1 MSNRFTLA
9 IAVLAG
15 VAIGATAVGSLK
27 AQGKGPAYVI
37 TDFEAIT
44 NAEGFAATAK
54 GLPASL
60 AAGGG
65 KLVARTDTAI
75 ALDGPV
81 PKRFAIFQ
89 FDSVE
94 KAKAWYESD
103 AGKASAKGRI
113 DNTKSRSFIVE
124 GIPN

>member
-44 NAEGFAATAK
+44 TADGFAATAK

-94 KAKAWYESD
+94 KAQAWY
-103 AGKASAKGRI
+103 AGPGKDSTKGRL
-113 DNTKSRSFIVE
+113 DNAKSRSFIVE
-124 GIPN
+124 GLPN

>member
-94 KAKAWYESD
+94 KAQAWY
-103 AGKASAKGRI
+103 AGPGKDSTKGRL
-113 DNTKSRSFIVE
+113 DNAKSRSFIVE
-124 GIPN
+124 GLPN